1 MPIQPVKI
9 APRIVRPI
17 PEPPPEPTA
26 PPRPTLQQVVS
37 APPVVRMSTPPVVP
51 EPVALP
57 KPTPQQ
63 VRTAAPVVRALP
75 PQEREPVVLPTLS
88 PARLPPT
95 QAVIVARPAVHTVPV
110 EPLIASD
117 PTLDPT
123 LLPPTA
129 TYAGSHPFYLTDAG
143 AQADVSRWA
152 TFPAVQDVDLSGN
165 ALVGASDI
173 STNIL
178 TADEAGISTFLD
190 VGTRTTTQD
199 LTVNSG
205 TILLVD
211 PSGSQ
216 VLQAVGTDLFYDG
229 QRLARAGEIPNLADW
244 ATFPA
249 VQDVDVSGNSLRLI
263 KELTDVSGAFGTAGQ
278 LLSSNGSQIAWVPAP
293 TPEQWATFPAVQD
306 VDVSGN
312 SLLLVKELTDVS
324 GQFGTAGQLLSST
337 GAQVAWVT
345 PTVVS
350 AAGPVGA
357 VQYSNGSGNFLGNA
371 GLIYDGISQLSN
383 STNGNAIVFDQ
394 GAGEMSVISNN
405 SLLLKG
411 ITRLDMEGAEINVS
425 AENNLGLFGN
435 SLSAT
440 VDTLTQINT
449 ASLSVDASSQ
459 IFLASPLINIQS
471 TGNMG
476 VTAANILTLGSTNQT
491 QMTTDTL
498 SVVANIDISM
508 NSPLINIQSTGTM
521 GLTAANILTLDSSF
535 QTQMTTETLTLNGD
549 SQISL
554 TSPLIGIQA
563 TALMGL
569 STPILQ
575 VSIAGSPGTAGQ
587 ALLSDGANTVWGDIS
602 GGAGV
607 TSLNTQVGDIAITS
621 ANANLTV
628 DATVPG
634 TILLTVP
641 DQAEPVTSLNTQ
653 VGDIAI
659 TSANANLTV
668 GSTGPGNI
676 LLTVPSPAAS
686 VTSVNGATGAVT
698 VAGASGVTASTV
710 GQTVT
715 LSAPGIATAQSA
727 ADAAQATAN
736 TALADAA
743 TAEATAVAAG
753 AAAATADAT
762 AVAAGVAAAAAQAT
776 ASTAL
781 AQSGVTAVNSGTGA
795 ITVAAGTG
803 ISVGTVG
810 STITVS
816 NTGPTITPFSYNI
829 YVSNVTGSDVT
840 GAGLIT
846 NPYKTIGTAMTAA
859 NAIADSNPVILCL
872 APGTYAENVSMT
884 RDNVYIVGGSTSLS
898 TATNIAGTVTVDM
911 TGSAQT
917 VIVGGLSSVQ
927 LTNIVYT
934 NTVARN
940 QTFVLTDCL
949 IVPGLGVSA
958 ISATDT
964 SVGGNGDMTIQN
976 SLIYMS
982 DTVAVVNSNVSLN
995 FINTQIT
1002 NNPLVTSAATMIT
1015 TTGTGRVSLFGCSV
1029 IQTSTSTTVQ
1039 PLINIGNTASSQVF
1053 SFNNAILQYT
1063 SAAVDAGTGKCC
1075 IRLANSAAI
1084 SSVSVINS
1092 LLICEGA
1099 RVTNGIPTQYL
1110 AIQRTGAGTVTL
1122 NYGQNLCGATAN
1134 HLPAV
1139 AVGLTKTPY
1148 IVLGN

>member
-1 MPIQPVKI
+1 
-9 APRIVRPI
+9 
-17 PEPPPEPTA
+17 
-26 PPRPTLQQVVS
+26 
-37 APPVVRMSTPPVVP
+37 MSTPPVVP

-63 VRTAAPVVRALP
+63 VRTAPPVVRALP
-75 PQEREPVVLPTLS
+75 PQEREPVVLPTLA

-95 QAVIVARPAVHTVPV
+95 QAVIVARPVVHTVPI

-117 PTLDPT
+117 PTQDPT

-129 TYAGSHPFYLTDAG
+129 TYAGSHSFYLTDAG
-143 AQADVSRWA
+143 VQGDVSRWA
-152 TFPAVQDVDLSGN
+152 TFPAVTTVDLSGN

-173 STNIL
+173 STTRLAVSARL
-178 TADEAGISTFLD
+178 TAGEAGISTFLD

-249 VQDVDVSGNSLRLI
+249 VQDVDVSGNSL
-263 KELTDVSGAFGTAGQ
+263 
-278 LLSSNGSQIAWVPAP
+278 
-293 TPEQWATFPAVQD
+293 
-306 VDVSGN
+306 
-312 SLLLVKELTDVS
+312 LLVKELTDVT
-324 GQFGTAGQLLSST
+324 GAFGTAGQVLSST
-337 GAQVAWVT
+337 GTQ
-345 PTVVS
+345 
-350 AAGPVGA
+350 
-357 VQYSNGSGNFLGNA
+357 
-371 GLIYDGISQLSN
+371 
-383 STNGNAIVFDQ
+383 
-394 GAGEMSVISNN
+394 
-405 SLLLKG
+405 
-411 ITRLDMEGAEINVS
+411 ITWTD
-425 AENNLGLFGN
+425 
-435 SLSAT
+435 LSA
-440 VDTLTQINT
+440 
-449 ASLSVDASSQ
+449 
-459 IFLASPLINIQS
+459 
-471 TGNMG
+471 
-476 VTAANILTLGSTNQT
+476 
-491 QMTTDTL
+491 
-498 SVVANIDISM
+498 
-508 NSPLINIQSTGTM
+508 
-521 GLTAANILTLDSSF
+521 
-535 QTQMTTETLTLNGD
+535 
-549 SQISL
+549 
-554 TSPLIGIQA
+554 
-563 TALMGL
+563 
-569 STPILQ
+569 
-575 VSIAGSPGTAGQ
+575 
-587 ALLSDGANTVWGDIS
+587 
-602 GGAGV
+602 V
-607 TSLNTQVGDIAITS
+607 TSLNGQTGAIDIS
-621 ANANLTV
+621 SGNAALTV

-634 TILLTVP
+634 TILLTVTPQAQPVTSLNGQVGAIDISSGNANLIVDATVPGTILLTVP
-641 DQAEPVTSLNTQ
+641 DTAQPVTSLNTE
-653 VGDIAI
+653 VGDIVITSANANLTVGSTGPGNILLTVPDTAQPVTSLNTEVGDIVI

-698 VAGASGVTASTV
+698 VAGSTGVTASTV
-710 GQTVT
+710 GQIVT

-753 AAAATADAT
+753 ASAATADAT
-762 AVAAGVAAAAAQAT
+762 AVAAGVAAASAQAT

-816 NTGPTITPFSYNI
+816 ATATTAPFSYNI

-840 GAGLIT
+840 GTGLIT

-872 APGTYAENVSMT
+872 APGTYAENVNMT

-927 LTNIVYT
+927 ITNIVYT

-940 QTFVLTDCL
+940 QSFILTDCL

-982 DTVAVVNSNVSLN
+982 DTVAVVNSNCSLN

-1002 NNPLVTSAATMIT
+1002 NNPLVTSPATFIT
-1015 TTGTGRVSLFGCSV
+1015 TTGTGRISLFGCSV

-1039 PLINIGNTASSQVF
+1039 PLINIGNTASSQAF

-1063 SAAVDAGTGKCC
+1063 SAAVDAGTSKCC
-1075 IRLANSAAI
+1075 IRLSNSAAI
-1084 SSVSVINS
+1084 SSVSIINS

-1134 HLPAV
+1134 HLPGA